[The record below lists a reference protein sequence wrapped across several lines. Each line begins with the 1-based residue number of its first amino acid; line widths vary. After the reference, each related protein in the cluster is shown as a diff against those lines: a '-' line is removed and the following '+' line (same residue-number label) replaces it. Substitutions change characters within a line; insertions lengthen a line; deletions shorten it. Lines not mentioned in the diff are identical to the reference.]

1 MKIRDARTA
10 EDLAAAVVLLD
21 PAAVDTFERV
31 TAHALAGSLLACSAY
46 VRSLRLFVDEVSQ
59 DIDPQEGLRRTGFHD
74 TLLLRG
80 LIAPMSGWVVSF
92 GFGRGVAAS
101 VAASAR
107 ELAGLGPP
115 IAAPTGL
122 SPEVAQADVVEFE
135 RRVLTTLRLDDADP
149 LALISRELGLSKVEL
164 GELFGVSRQAVTEWS
179 EKGVPSGRVRDVS
192 QIMKVVSILS
202 RKLKPGRTAFVV
214 RRPAPALGGRSLF
227 DVLRED
233 PENALAAVE
242 RAFDWSGIA

>member
-1 MKIRDARTA
+1 MRIRDAQSA
-10 EDLAAAVVLLD
+10 EDLAAAVAQLD
-21 PAAVDTFERV
+21 PAAVATFERV
-31 TAHALAGSLLACSAY
+31 TPQALAGSLPACSAY
-46 VRSLRLFVDEVSQ
+46 VRSLRSFVDEVSQ
-59 DIDPQEGLRRTGFHD
+59 DIRPQEDCRSTGFHD
-74 TLLLRG
+74 SLLLRG

-107 ELAGLGPP
+107 ELAELGPP

-135 RRVLTTLRLDDADP
+135 RRVLTTLRLDDVDP

-164 GELFGVSRQAVTEWS
+164 GEIFGVSRQAVAEWS

-192 QIMKVVSILS
+192 QIMKLVSILS

-214 RRPAPALGGRSLF
+214 RRPAPSLGGRSLLE
-227 DVLRED
+227 VLRED
-233 PENALAAVE
+233 PDDALAAVE